1 MNRKVNKSMV
11 RYGAS
16 MVLFYQALMGLM
28 YECFVIAPDTFRKLP
43 LDANGNEIPETVGQ
57 LAHIRG
63 FVGYQ
68 FILFIQMM
76 TSTMTI
82 VRIFEAYKK
91 LTGNAQRF
99 VEFGAKMAAIEKM
112 EAESEGQQL
121 LLGDSIKFTNA
132 MIYTPAKD
140 KEGNLSNKLVHDLT
154 FEVGK
159 KDSMLLT
166 GHNGAGKSSVF
177 RCLAGLWKIPEG
189 TIQKP
194 GGAAGDSSLAGTV
207 FYLPQKPYNVLGT
220 LVDQLTYPEL
230 GDTERVPRE
239 QVREILD
246 QVDLGYLI
254 ERPDVLTKEI
264 NWEEECSLGEKQ
276 RLAIARLIWHKPEY
290 AILDECTSAVST
302 AMEERLYWL

>member
-1 MNRKVNKSMV
+1 MLLT
-11 RYGAS
+11 G
-16 MVLFYQALMGLM
+16 
-28 YECFVIAPDTFRKLP
+28 KLP
-43 LDANGNEIPETVGQ
+43 RCRCYLGC
-57 LAHIRG
+57 
-63 FVGYQ
+63 
-68 FILFIQMM
+68 ILSPSGLHSSQ
-76 TSTMTI
+76 T
-82 VRIFEAYKK
+82 A
-91 LTGNAQRF
+91 
-99 VEFGAKMAAIEKM
+99 
-112 EAESEGQQL
+112 
-121 LLGDSIKFTNA
+121 SI
-132 MIYTPAKD
+132 
-140 KEGNLSNKLVHDLT
+140 S
-154 FEVGK
+154 
-159 KDSMLLT
+159 LLT